1 MDLMKRTVQMG
12 LMAQMVPVVLMALVV
27 LMVPTALTA
36 QTGLTAQ
43 TAQMNV
49 PIHLGKAMVIVTTKI
64 MLKLVVLMAAI
75 AALTLTVGTP
85 IALTV
90 NAKYE
95 SLFEKCI

>member
-12 LMAQMVPVVLMALVV
+12 LMEQMVPVVLMALVV

-36 QTGLTAQ
+36 LMAQ
-43 TAQMNV
+43 TAHMNV
-49 PIHLGKAMVIVTTKI
+49 PTHLGKAMVIVTTKI
-64 MLKLVVLMAAI
+64 TLKLVVLMAAI

-85 IALTV
+85 IARTV

-95 SLFEKCI
+95 SVLEKCII